1 MSATNNTS
9 SSTASRTTFARRLR
23 ELRVPR
29 GFRTA
34 RSLAQALGIDENRYT
49 RYERAE
55 VEPDLGL
62 LVKIC
67 EVLALTPNDLLL
79 DQATTAVPQPTTFR
93 VSPGGHSFRS
103 EARPVER
110 TPPRPLQVAEPAPVP
125 ASSIAPQS
133 AYPQGFA
140 EAAPTSPFAGAAPLA
155 QITMAA
161 TLKRR
166 AVAWQIARLVGA
178 HGVDDS
184 NEPHPAAE
192 SELGGIQRTSRV
204 FAQIERDPFGFVTAI
219 AQSDRVA
226 ALPESEQ
233 KRITGLIDD
242 LIVAVEMAAQIASK
256 PPL

>member
-79 DQATTAVPQPTTFR
+79 DQSTTAAPQPTAFAAAH
-93 VSPGGHSFRS
+93 GGDTLRA
-103 EARPVER
+103 EAKPAER
-110 TPPRPLQVAEPAPVP
+110 TTPRPLQVAHPTPLP
-125 ASSIAPQS
+125 LTSIATQ
-133 AYPQGFA
+133 ATYPQGFA
-140 EAAPTSPFAGAAPLA
+140 EAAPTPGLAGGAAVVQTA
-155 QITMAA
+155 MAA

-166 AVAWQIARLVGA
+166 AVAWQIARLVGV
-178 HGVDDS
+178 HGVEDAD
-184 NEPHPAAE
+184 EPQLAAGG
-192 SELGGIQRTSRV
+192 ELGGIQRTSRV

-242 LIVAVEMAAQIASK
+242 LIVAVELSAQMAPK
-256 PPL
+256 PPH